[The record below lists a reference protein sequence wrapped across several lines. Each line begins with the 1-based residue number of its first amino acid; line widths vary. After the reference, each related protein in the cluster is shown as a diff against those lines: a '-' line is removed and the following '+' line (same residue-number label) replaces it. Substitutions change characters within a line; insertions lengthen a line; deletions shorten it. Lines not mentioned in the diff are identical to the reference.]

1 MRSVGANRT
10 DPDSILAFVEELDR
24 FSEAHPDLT
33 AAIVVHRF
41 PTQKVLEVPSD
52 ETAYPHR
59 QLKMHM

>member
-10 DPDSILAFVEELDR
+10 DPDSILAFVDELDR
-24 FSEAHPDLT
+24 FSDAHLDLT
-33 AAIVVHRF
+33 AAIVIHRF
-41 PTQKVLEVPSD
+41 PTQKVLEVAGD